1 MLGSWVRAPCESQTK
16 KALYNDIEGCIANI
30 TSALYQLKKR
40 DYFLKFD
47 ATRVSFEYPLI
58 LTERYG
64 NTFSNNF

>member
-30 TSALYQLKKR
+30 ISALYQLKKR